1 MEIYLHSRFLLQ
13 KGLKLPVLLFAIT
26 QKGHV
31 AVAASGYN

>member
-13 KGLKLPVLLFAIT
+13 KGSKLPVLLFATT
-26 QKGHV
+26 QKSDV